1 MKFMFAVAWLLTV
14 FLGSYLQKIDFSI
27 ARVVLLSGAFVLGNV
42 LLVADD

>member
-1 MKFMFAVAWLLTV
+1 VFGVAWLLTV

-27 ARVVLLSGAFVLGNV
+27 ARVVLLLGAFVVGKV

>member
-1 MKFMFAVAWLLTV
+1 VFGVAWLLTV

-27 ARVVLLSGAFVLGNV
+27 ARVVLLSGALVVGKV